1 MQVRQKNGN
10 RKMRR
15 DEFSISMFLS
25 PFFCLFGFTVVALL
39 IQTTAVRA
47 AEDQKPAPPQP
58 IPIREV
64 KRRSSVDF
72 ESEILPIFKANCLA
86 CHNQTTTKAE
96 LVLETPQTIR
106 KGGESGAAVVPGK
119 PGESLLLQMASHQK
133 RPLMPPKDNKVAAS
147 ELKPEELGLIK
158 LWIEQG
164 AKGEVRANLPVQW
177 RSLPKTIH
185 PIYAVALTR
194 DGQFAAC
201 GRGNILSVYH
211 LPSRQLVAQLD
222 DPALDKKA
230 SHPDLVQS
238 LDFNPEGTLLASG
251 AFREIK
257 LWRRTMDS
265 KTFQLTDVS
274 SNAVFDLAP
283 DGRSIAVSA
292 GTNQISIRDARS
304 NAERRRL
311 VSAEGVSLLKFS
323 ADSAKLASIA
333 SGTVLEIWNVK

>member
-1 MQVRQKNGN
+1 M
-10 RKMRR
+10 
-15 DEFSISMFLS
+15 
-25 PFFCLFGFTVVALL
+25 
-39 IQTTAVRA
+39 
-47 AEDQKPAPPQP
+47 
-58 IPIREV
+58 
-64 KRRSSVDF
+64 
-72 ESEILPIFKANCLA
+72 
-86 CHNQTTTKAE
+86 
-96 LVLETPQTIR
+96 
-106 KGGESGAAVVPGK
+106 
-119 PGESLLLQMASHQK
+119 
-133 RPLMPPKDNKVAAS
+133 
-147 ELKPEELGLIK
+147 
-158 LWIEQG
+158 
-164 AKGEVRANLPVQW
+164 
-177 RSLPKTIH
+177 
-185 PIYAVALTR
+185 ALTR

-211 LPSRQLVAQLD
+211 LPSRQLVAQLG

-230 SHPDLVQS
+230 SHLDLVQS

-333 SGTVLEIWNVK
+333 SGTVLEIWNVKDGSVVAKTNLTAKASEVGWIDSATLAIGASNIELWAISDAKAPVLAAVKTLSSADSPIAAIAGRAGGRFSPRLEFTGGQAPARAEAGRAGNGSCDQR